1 MARSL
6 KRGRKTG
13 RKRRRR
19 RGQKGGFPNFL
30 ELNRKFANY
39 LHKKMGTGKRVDK
52 QWNVYQKGRGLWT
65 RSNML
70 FNPKIAEGFAKG
82 LGLKKG

>member
-1 MARSL
+1 MTRPL
-6 KRGRKTG
+6 KRGRRK
-13 RKRRRR
+13 KRRS
-19 RGQKGGFPNFL
+19 RGQKGGYFL

-39 LHKKMGTGKRVDK
+39 LAKKMGTGKRVDK
-52 QWNVYQKGRGLWT
+52 QWNVYQKGRGVWNM
-65 RSNML
+65 SNML